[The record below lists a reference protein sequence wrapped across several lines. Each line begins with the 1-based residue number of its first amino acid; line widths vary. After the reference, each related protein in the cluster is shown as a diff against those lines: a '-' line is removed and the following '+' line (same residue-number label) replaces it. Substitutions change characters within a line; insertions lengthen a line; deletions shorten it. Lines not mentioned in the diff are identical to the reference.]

1 VGVITVPAANTQSR
15 SSFSSSN
22 RHRGSFRAPFPI
34 QQLYDVT
41 PVTLPEEKKGALR
54 IRDGPRVRAGRIQEE
69 LKRPRRND
77 SAVQVTRKI
86 EHLSLSLSLS
96 LSRFSFAD
104 LSPTFR
110 SPAPRSAPRPC
121 RRLISSIAY
130 LSRIR
135 RVNGTRTERS
145 EVIFAQRLLR
155 SDIRR
160 AHSTICGSDRLQCR
174 RSVYRNYVTA

>member
-96 LSRFSFAD
+96 HAS
-104 LSPTFR
+104 R
-110 SPAPRSAPRPC
+110 SPIF
-121 RRLISSIAY
+121 RRLSA
-130 LSRIR
+130 
-135 RVNGTRTERS
+135 
-145 EVIFAQRLLR
+145 RLLR
-155 SDIRR
+155 DPLHGR
-160 AHSTICGSDRLQCR
+160 A
-174 RSVYRNYVTA
+174 VV

>member
-86 EHLSLSLSLS
+86 EHLSLSLSLT
-96 LSRFSFAD
+96 LLVRRSFAD
-104 LSPTFR
+104 FPLAYSEIR
-110 SPAPRSAPRPC
+110 STAVPSFN
-121 RRLISSIAY
+121 LVD
-130 LSRIR
+130 
-135 RVNGTRTERS
+135 RVSVEDSTR
-145 EVIFAQRLLR
+145 
-155 SDIRR
+155 
-160 AHSTICGSDRLQCR
+160 
-174 RSVYRNYVTA
+174 